1 MSAPP
6 VAGRGPGGKTSQ
18 KTSGLCVSA
27 LRKHNKEICYWT
39 ASNTQNSSPLKR
51 DMLLARLQVFSR
63 QTKKR
68 PLREISSK
76 NRVQYF
82 KALTPEL
89 LDNGFDMV
97 QPNL

>member
-1 MSAPP
+1 
-6 VAGRGPGGKTSQ
+6 
-18 KTSGLCVSA
+18 
-27 LRKHNKEICYWT
+27 
-39 ASNTQNSSPLKR
+39 
-51 DMLLARLQVFSR
+51 MLLARLQVFSR

-68 PLREISSK
+68 SLREISSK